1 MSAAPKA
8 SGNANA
14 NGNGSPANGP
24 VARGDAIL
32 SVQGLRAG
40 YGDIPVL
47 RGVSMDLA
55 ENEVLGLLGH
65 NGMGKSTLLKTLM
78 GLLPATGGQIA
89 FEGTPITRL
98 PTWRRSRLGF
108 GYVPQGRGIFPSLT
122 VRENLHFAWSEETGD
137 ASAEAGIDRIVADF
151 PRLAPLLDRQGG
163 VLSGGEQQILAVA
176 RCLISDPVLFLL
188 DEPTEGIQPSIIEEM
203 AETLAAIRTGRGLTL
218 LLVEQNLEFL
228 TQLSDRI
235 LVLERGAVKAEIAR
249 DQFGATGL
257 IEEFAGLGGGR
268 SPAASAAAPAPAPP
282 PAASP
287 AGSPSREAARPR
299 PLSQSQGPAPAP
311 AATKPPARTAVP
323 QPPPAQPIGNAMTVR
338 RPTLDQMR
346 EIVRSFGMSM
356 SDGEIRSFLDLME
369 PTLEAYDRVDALR
382 DAPPT
387 VKYPR
392 TPGTR
397 PGAGENPMN
406 AWYVKCEIRGA
417 PGGKL
422 SGKTVALKDNVCLA
436 GVPMMNG
443 ASTLEGYTPDL
454 DATVVT
460 RMLDAG
466 ATIMGK
472 AHCEYFCLSGGSHT
486 NASGPVHNP
495 WKIGHTAGGSSS
507 GSGALVGA
515 GEVDMA
521 IGGDQGGSIRI
532 PASFSGCYGMKP
544 THGLVPYTGIMP
556 IEPTIDHTGPM
567 TGTVADNA
575 LLLEVIAGADGLDPR
590 QYKPRADEYTKA
602 LGRGAGGMRIG
613 VVEEGFGLANSEPGV
628 DAKVRA
634 AAERFRA
641 MGATVEDVS
650 IPMHSDGLAIW
661 TPVALE
667 GATDTMMKGNGFG
680 TGWKGL
686 YVTSLLDAHA
696 NWRARADE
704 LSHSLKITM
713 MIGEYMLKHHRG
725 HYFAKSQNLARQ
737 LTAAY
742 DDALGR
748 YDLLLM
754 PTLPMVAP
762 PIPGPDAPLGLYI
775 QRAFEM
781 IPNTAPFDITGHPSM
796 SIPCGLSDG
805 LPVGLM
811 LTGKH
816 YDEATIYRAA
826 HAFEQDEDWRTL

>member
-1 MSAAPKA
+1 MTAAAAAPA
-8 SGNANA
+8 TA
-14 NGNGSPANGP
+14 PAAAGRSAP
-24 VARGDAIL
+24 LLAVE
-32 SVQGLRAG
+32 GLRAG

-47 RGVSMDLA
+47 RGVSMALA
-55 ENEVLGLLGH
+55 EGEVLGLLGH

-89 FEGTPITRL
+89 FEGEPVARL

-108 GYVPQGRGIFPSLT
+108 GYVPQGRGIFPGLT
-122 VRENLHFAWSEETGD
+122 VRENLHFAWSAETGD
-137 ASAEAGIDRIVADF
+137 ASPEAGVERIVGDF
-151 PRLAPLLDRQGG
+151 PRLGPLLDRQGG

-176 RCLISDPVLFLL
+176 RCLIADPILFLL
-188 DEPTEGIQPSIIEEM
+188 DEPTEGIQPSIVEEM
-203 AETLAAIRTGRGLTL
+203 AETLAAIRAERGLTL
-218 LLVEQNLEFL
+218 LLVEQNLDFL
-228 TQLSDRI
+228 TRLSDRI
-235 LVLERGAVKAEIAR
+235 LVLERGTVKAEIDR
-249 DQFGATGL
+249 ERFGATGL
-257 IEEFAGLGGGR
+257 IEEFAGLGGG
-268 SPAASAAAPAPAPP
+268 PAAVGSPPAAPAPARPAAAAAAPAPASAPP
-282 PAASP
+282 PAHPAS
-287 AGSPSREAARPR
+287 AR
-299 PLSQSQGPAPAP
+299 PAPARSGAP
-311 AATKPPARTAVP
+311 ALPQQAPARP
-323 QPPPAQPIGNAMTVR
+323 EGNAMTVR
-338 RPTLDQMR
+338 RPTLDRMR

-356 SDGEIRSFLDLME
+356 SDREIQSFLDLME
-369 PTLEAYDRVDALR
+369 PTFASYDRVDALR

-387 VKYPR
+387 VRYPR
-392 TPGTR
+392 TPGYR
-397 PGAGENPMN
+397 PGDDENPLN
-406 AWYVKCEIRGA
+406 AWYYKCEVRGA
-417 PGGKL
+417 PGGPL
-422 SGKTVALKDNVCLA
+422 SGRTVALKDNICLA

-443 ASTLEGYTPDL
+443 ASTLEGYIPDL
-454 DATVVT
+454 DATIVT

-466 ATIMGK
+466 ATIAGK

-486 NASGPVHNP
+486 NATGPVHNP

-532 PASFSGCYGMKP
+532 PAAFSGCYGMKP

-575 LLLEVIAGADGLDPR
+575 LLLEVIAGEDGLDPR
-590 QYKPRADEYTKA
+590 QYGPRTDEYTGA
-602 LGRGAGGMRIG
+602 LGRGVGGMRIG
-613 VVEEGFGLANSEPGV
+613 AVQEGFGWDNSEPGV

-634 AAERFRA
+634 AAERLRA
-641 MGATVEDVS
+641 MGAVVEEIS
-650 IPMHSDGLAIW
+650 IPMHRDGAAIW
-661 TPVALE
+661 TPIALE
-667 GATDTMMKGNGFG
+667 GATATMMHGNGFG
-680 TGWKGL
+680 TSWKGL

-713 MIGEYMLKHHRG
+713 MIGEYMLRQHRG
-725 HYFAKSQNLARQ
+725 HYYAKSQNLARR
-737 LTAAY
+737 LTAQY
-742 DDALGR
+742 DDALKR

-762 PIPGPDAPLGLYI
+762 PIPGPDAPLDLYI

-781 IPNTAPFDITGHPSM
+781 IANTAPFDITGHPSM
-796 SIPCGLSDG
+796 SVPCGLSDG

-811 LTGKH
+811 LTGRH